1 MWMGKDNYKQTRTSS
16 KFSVY
21 SDQPGRW
28 QPTPPSYMD
37 GVEPHWGEI
46 RTLVMDSASQFK
58 PSTLSLSTDKKFCF
72 YKGKKTYDVGI

>member
-37 GVEPHWGEI
+37 GVEPHW
-46 RTLVMDSASQFK
+46 TK
-58 PSTLSLSTDKKFCF
+58 
-72 YKGKKTYDVGI
+72 